1 MLELKEFLNEPKI
14 EKTKLYQRLQCSKN
28 EALILKE
35 LCKSYVCASASVSA
49 FSLLVGLFGEKDYV
63 YLDYLED
70 LKGLIKRGFVTSGSG
85 FFKNI
90 DSNKLSNSKLVLLQS
105 ELSLSQYF
113 LDFIDSKT
121 SFKVPKIKAYGAYL
135 EYLRDEFLKVELY
148 EKLSFAR
155 HSEYYAVLKSHIK
168 EFEKYIK
175 ECLKLSKF
183 HNVLN
188 AIFKEHSLNA
198 KEQILFLALLKEE
211 YTLSH
216 ENSSTREQNALL
228 NLISENELELR
239 QNKKLLEDDSK
250 LLNLIEYDEYLN
262 AFGELSK
269 SFFISD
275 EVLERVINSPT
286 KQNQKL
292 KLESLVKEQEIFELI
307 EPNIDI
313 NDIIMP
319 ENTKELLSNILKQKD
334 KKVLERLS
342 LWGIKS
348 SKNIEAK
355 IIFYG
360 PPGTGK
366 TMSAFGVAK
375 AMKKAVLSF
384 DCSKILSKWVGE
396 SEQNVRKIFDTY
408 KNIANSCK
416 QSPILLLNEADQF
429 LSTRIEGGSGSDKMH
444 NQMQNIFLEQIERFS
459 GVLIATTNFLE
470 SLDSAFSRRF
480 DLKIEFKKPDFKD
493 RLKMW
498 EKFLPQNADF
508 EEAFELETL
517 AKYELSGAQILMV
530 VKNTALKT
538 AISKDGIFTMRA
550 FLESIQKEL
559 EGSLDRKSTRLN
571 SSHLKLSRMPSS
583 A

>member
-135 EYLRDEFLKVELY
+135 EYLRDEFLRVELY

-188 AIFKEHSLNA
+188 AIFKEHALNA

-216 ENSSTREQNALL
+216 ENSAAREQNALL

-498 EKFLPQNADF
+498 EKFLPKNADF

-559 EGSLDRKSTRLN
+559 EGSFDKS
-571 SSHLKLSRMPSS
+571 KIVGF
-583 A
+583 

>member
-14 EKTKLYQRLQCSKN
+14 EKSKLYQRLQCSKN

-49 FSLLVGLFGEKDYV
+49 FSLLAGLFGEKDYA

-113 LDFIDSKT
+113 LDFLDSKT
-121 SFKVPKIKAYGAYL
+121 SFEVPKIKAYGAYL
-135 EYLRDEFLKVELY
+135 EYLRDEFLRVELY

-188 AIFKEHSLNA
+188 AIFKEHALNA

-559 EGSLDRKSTRLN
+559 EGSFDKS
-571 SSHLKLSRMPSS
+571 KI
-583 A
+583 

>member
-35 LCKSYVCASASVSA
+35 LCKSYVCASACVSA
-49 FSLLVGLFGEKDYV
+49 FSLLVGLFGEKDYA

-135 EYLRDEFLKVELY
+135 EYLRDEFLRVELY
-148 EKLSFAR
+148 ERLSFAK

-188 AIFKEHSLNA
+188 AIFKEHALNT
-198 KEQILFLALLKEE
+198 KEQILFLSLLKEE

-216 ENSSTREQNALL
+216 ENSAAREQNALL

-559 EGSLDRKSTRLN
+559 EGSFDKS
-571 SSHLKLSRMPSS
+571 KIVGF
-583 A
+583 

>member
-148 EKLSFAR
+148 ERLSFAR

-188 AIFKEHSLNA
+188 AIFKEHALNA
-198 KEQILFLALLKEE
+198 KEQILFLSLLKEE

-216 ENSSTREQNALL
+216 ENSAAREQNALL

-498 EKFLPQNADF
+498 EKFLPKNADF

-559 EGSLDRKSTRLN
+559 EGSFDKS
-571 SSHLKLSRMPSS
+571 KIVGF
-583 A
+583 

>member
-14 EKTKLYQRLQCSKN
+14 EKSKLYQRLQCSKN

-155 HSEYYAVLKSHIK
+155 HSEYYAVLKSYIK

-188 AIFKEHSLNA
+188 AIFKEHALNA

-216 ENSSTREQNALL
+216 ENSAAREQNALL

-559 EGSLDRKSTRLN
+559 EGSFDKS
-571 SSHLKLSRMPSS
+571 KIVGF
-583 A
+583 

>member
-49 FSLLVGLFGEKDYV
+49 FSLLVGLFGEKDYA

-70 LKGLIKRGFVTSGSG
+70 LKSLIKRGFVTSGSG

-113 LDFIDSKT
+113 LDFLDSKT

-188 AIFKEHSLNA
+188 AIFKEHALNA

-216 ENSSTREQNALL
+216 ENSAAREQNALL

-559 EGSLDRKSTRLN
+559 EGSFDKS
-571 SSHLKLSRMPSS
+571 KIVGF
-583 A
+583 

>member
-49 FSLLVGLFGEKDYV
+49 FSLLVGLFGEKDYA

-113 LDFIDSKT
+113 LDFLDSKT

-188 AIFKEHSLNA
+188 AIFKEHALNT

-216 ENSSTREQNALL
+216 ENSSAREQNALL

-559 EGSLDRKSTRLN
+559 EGSFDKS
-571 SSHLKLSRMPSS
+571 KIV
-583 A
+583 

>member
-14 EKTKLYQRLQCSKN
+14 EKSKLYQRLQCSKN

-49 FSLLVGLFGEKDYV
+49 FSLLVGLFGEKDYA

-188 AIFKEHSLNA
+188 AIFKEHALNT

-216 ENSSTREQNALL
+216 ENSAAREQNALL

-498 EKFLPQNADF
+498 EKFLPKNADF
-508 EEAFELETL
+508 EETFELETL

-559 EGSLDRKSTRLN
+559 EGSFDKS
-571 SSHLKLSRMPSS
+571 KIVGF
-583 A
+583 

>member
-49 FSLLVGLFGEKDYV
+49 FSLLVGLFGEKDYA

-113 LDFIDSKT
+113 LDFLDSKT

-188 AIFKEHSLNA
+188 AIFKEHALNT

-216 ENSSTREQNALL
+216 ENSAAREQNALL

-508 EEAFELETL
+508 EETFELETL

-559 EGSLDRKSTRLN
+559 EGSFDKS
-571 SSHLKLSRMPSS
+571 KIVGF
-583 A
+583 

>member
-1 MLELKEFLNEPKI
+1 MLEVKEFLNEPKI

-49 FSLLVGLFGEKDYV
+49 FSLLVGLFGEKDYA

-188 AIFKEHSLNA
+188 AIFKEHALNA
-198 KEQILFLALLKEE
+198 KEQILFLSLLKEE

-216 ENSSTREQNALL
+216 ENSAAREQNALL

-498 EKFLPQNADF
+498 EKFLPKNADF

-559 EGSLDRKSTRLN
+559 EGSFDKS
-571 SSHLKLSRMPSS
+571 KIVGF
-583 A
+583 

>member
-14 EKTKLYQRLQCSKN
+14 EKSKLYQRLQCSKN

-35 LCKSYVCASASVSA
+35 LCKSYVCASACVSA
-49 FSLLVGLFGEKDYV
+49 FSLLVGLFGEKDYA

-135 EYLRDEFLKVELY
+135 EYLRDEFLRVELY

-188 AIFKEHSLNA
+188 AIFKEHALNA

-216 ENSSTREQNALL
+216 ENSAAREQNALL

-559 EGSLDRKSTRLN
+559 EGSFDKS
-571 SSHLKLSRMPSS
+571 KIVGF
-583 A
+583 

>member
-188 AIFKEHSLNA
+188 AIFKEHALNT

-559 EGSLDRKSTRLN
+559 EGSFDKS
-571 SSHLKLSRMPSS
+571 KIVGF
-583 A
+583 